1 MGKRPTIT
9 DLATAAGVS
18 VATVDRVLNRRH
30 PVREQTAERVLKA
43 AETLGYHATALIKQR
58 LQDEVPARTLCF
70 VLQKRSDYF
79 YQQLAAHLQAATRA
93 ARQIRGKAMVEFI
106 DELSPAVI
114 AERLRQVRGRADAV
128 AIVSVD
134 HPHVGQAIAALREDG
149 VPAIA
154 ILSDL
159 TTQARAGYV
168 GRDTRKEG
176 RTAGWMIARTAG
188 RPGKVGIIVGSYRY
202 LSQEAAEISFRSYFR
217 EHAPQFQVLEPLV
230 NLEEARIA
238 NEATLHMMQANPDLV
253 GLYICGGG
261 QEGVIDA
268 LREEPGRERIVVV
281 CNELTPVTRAGLIDG
296 VLTAVISTPL
306 ALLAERTVEAMV
318 RAMASTAPEPPG
330 QIFVPSELF
339 ISENI

>member
-1 MGKRPTIT
+1 MGKRPTIQ
-9 DLATAAGVS
+9 DLAEAAGVS

-30 PVREQTAERVLKA
+30 PVREQTAARVLAA
-43 AETLGYHATALIKQR
+43 AEAIGYHAAALIERR
-58 LQDEVPARTLCF
+58 LEGEIPARTFCF
-70 VLQKRSDYF
+70 LLQKRTDYF
-79 YQQLAAHLQAATRA
+79 YRQLAAHLTEATRHA
-93 ARQIRGKAMVEFI
+93 AGIRGKAIVEFV
-106 DELSPAVI
+106 DELVPARI
-114 AERLRQVRGRADAV
+114 AERLLSVRGRADAV
-128 AIVSVD
+128 AVVSVD
-134 HPHVGQAIAALREDG
+134 HPHVNQAVAALAEDG
-149 VPAIA
+149 IPTIA

-159 TTQARAGYV
+159 TSPARAGYV
-168 GRDTRKEG
+168 ARDTRKEG

-217 EHAPQFQVLEPLV
+217 EHAPEFSVLEPLV

-238 NEATLHMMQANPDLV
+238 NEATLHMIESNPDLA

-261 QEGVIDA
+261 QEGVLEA
-268 LREEPGRERIVVV
+268 LRAEGSGSGLVVV

-306 ALLAERTVEAMV
+306 ALLAERTVEAMI
-318 RAMASTAPEPPG
+318 RALTPDRSAPPG
-330 QIFVPSELF
+330 QTFVPSELY